1 VTSTVST
8 PFDRIADRYDDLWT
22 NTGNGR
28 LQREAVWRFTDRL
41 FAAGDH
47 ILDLG
52 CGTGED
58 ALHLSTKGVRVSA
71 IDASSAMV
79 EIARGRGV
87 EAMTLNLDRLE
98 QLDGR
103 FDGALSNFGAVNCIE
118 DPAMLCDS
126 LARLIRRGGYFACCL
141 MGRFCLWESLY
152 YLVRGQFRLGVRR
165 WVGEADSHSMGIR
178 VFYPTVNSVCRA
190 FAPEF
195 ERVTLAGIGIAVPP
209 SLVRTLP
216 AFILDF
222 CGEIDKRLACVPGV
236 RAVSDHRLLIFRRR

>member
-1 VTSTVST
+1 MTTTVSAA
-8 PFDRIADRYDDLWT
+8 FDRIAGRYDDLWT

-58 ALHLSTKGVRVSA
+58 ALHLSERGVRVSA

-79 EIARGRGV
+79 DIARRRGV
-87 EAMTLNLDRLE
+87 EATMVNLDRLDQFE
-98 QLDGR
+98 GK
-103 FDGALSNFGAVNCIE
+103 FHGAISNFGALNCIE
-118 DPAMLCDS
+118 GLAALRGP
-126 LARLIRRGGYFACCL
+126 LARLVRRGGYFACCV

-152 YLVRGQFRLGVRR
+152 YLVRGQFRENARR
-165 WVGEADSHSMGIR
+165 WAGEARSHSMGLR

-190 FAPEF
+190 FGPEF
-195 ERVTLAGIGIAVPP
+195 ERITLAGIGIAVPP

-216 AFILDF
+216 ASVLDF
-222 CGEIDKRLACVPGV
+222 CGRIDEGLARIPLV
-236 RAVSDHRLLIFRRR
+236 RALSDHRLLIFRRR